1 MKAPGVLLGSRFECS
16 EPDTLEVL
24 CRKQTSYLQQI
35 RNHILFA
42 VCLLSGCQGSWC
54 PPCPC
59 PCQDALRASESLP
72 PQESLSPVS
81 SGKLWACS
89 ISPCWV
95 AALCSCTFGAW
106 VTLETPHCFG
116 LGIEIEKWSKKKK
129 MAEQRMVSA
138 VLLGVLGYGLGFR
151 TFRL

>member
-1 MKAPGVLLGSRFECS
+1 MLLGSRFECS